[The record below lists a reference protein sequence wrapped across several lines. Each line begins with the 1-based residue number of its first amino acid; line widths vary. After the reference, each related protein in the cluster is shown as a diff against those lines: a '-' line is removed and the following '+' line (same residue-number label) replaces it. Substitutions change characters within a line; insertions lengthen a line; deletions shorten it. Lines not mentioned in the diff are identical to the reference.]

1 MSPQNLIA
9 NPVSLADVKFHKVM
23 IEVYEANIPEK
34 SWYYILIDVVN
45 HPPVFIGPLKNMEM
59 ALNKV
64 LKYDLPRIFDY
75 EGGKVTVSF

>member
-9 NPVSLADVKFHKVM
+9 NPVSLADVKIHKVM
-23 IEVYEANIPEK
+23 IEVYEANIQEK

-45 HPPVFIGPLKNMEM
+45 NPPVFIAPLLNMEM

-64 LKYDLPRIFDY
+64 FKYDLLRIFDY
-75 EGGKVTVSF
+75 EGGKVTASF